1 MNTKV
6 DEGKLISGKEA
17 LIALANGETVQKKT
31 DSWHGDCWL
40 DISKKEPF
48 NLDCFLSGLNRHG
61 DTIKFRLKP
70 RTILINGIEVPAP
83 FEPKNGEDFYY
94 LDCTSDNYGGW
105 AKTSWRNVESDSF
118 KNNTVFGAW
127 RTEEEI
133 KQVISALRFVLNG
146 GWHEH

>member
-1 MNTKV
+1 MSELISRN
-6 DEGKLISGKEA
+6 DAAQAFISGKQVEF
-17 LIALANGETVQKKT
+17 LDKTGQWRSMIDNTVLKVFLDHT
-31 DSWHGDCWL
+31 D
-40 DISKKEPF
+40 
-48 NLDCFLSGLNRHG
+48 
-61 DTIKFRLKP
+61 FRLKP
-70 RTILINGIEVPAP
+70 RTITINGIEVPAP

-133 KQVISALRFVLNG
+133 KQVVSALHSVFKCGV
-146 GWHEH
+146 

>member
-6 DEGKLISGKEA
+6 NEGKLISGKEA
-17 LIALANGETVQKKT
+17 LIALANGEEVEYEVVVDKVWK
-31 DSWHGDCWL
+31 L
-40 DISKKEPF
+40 ISSMSV
-48 NLDCFLSGLNRHG
+48 NLILNDNFR
-61 DTIKFRLKP
+61 FRLKP
-70 RTILINGIEVPAP
+70 HTILINGIEVPAP

-133 KQVISALRFVLNG
+133 KQVVAALRQVFG
-146 GWHEH
+146 GSHDN

>member
-6 DEGKLISGKEA
+6 NEGKLISGKDA
-17 LIALANGETVQKKT
+17 LIALANG
-31 DSWHGDCWL
+31 
-40 DISKKEPF
+40 KEVEWRHPERDWF
-48 NLDCFLSGLNRHG
+48 KAPQCSMRTQDFFSGVYQ
-61 DTIKFRLKP
+61 FRLKP
-70 RTILINGIEVPAP
+70 RTITINGIEVPAP

-105 AKTSWRNVESDSF
+105 AKTAWRNIESDSF

-133 KQVISALRFVLNG
+133 KQVVAALRQVFG
-146 GWHEH
+146 GSHDN

>member
-6 DEGKLISGKEA
+6 NEGKLISGKEA
-17 LIALANGETVQKKT
+17 LIALANGGEVEYEVVVDKVWK
-31 DSWHGDCWL
+31 L
-40 DISKKEPF
+40 ISSMSV
-48 NLDCFLSGLNRHG
+48 NLILNDNFR
-61 DTIKFRLKP
+61 FRLKP
-70 RTILINGIEVPAP
+70 RTISINGIEVPAP

-133 KQVISALRFVLNG
+133 KQVVAALRQVFG
-146 GWHEH
+146 GSHDN